1 MTMVIEWKAVFT
13 HEGRRWHLVKGAVCQ
28 DVIEEATPS
37 TTRKDQVI
45 QDLKAKDY
53 YRS

>member
-1 MTMVIEWKAVFT
+1 MTTVIEGKAVFT
-13 HEGRRWHLVKGAVCQ
+13 HGSRRWHLIKGAGCQ

-37 TTRKDQVI
+37 TTRKDQVV